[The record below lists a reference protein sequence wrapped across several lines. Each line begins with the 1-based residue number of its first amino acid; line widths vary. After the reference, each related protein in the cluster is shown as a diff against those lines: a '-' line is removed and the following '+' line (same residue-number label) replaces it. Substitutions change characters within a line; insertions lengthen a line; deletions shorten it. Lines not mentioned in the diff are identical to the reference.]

1 MKALILAGGFAT
13 RLGPLG
19 EQIPKAM
26 IVVDGETVL
35 DNLLR
40 KLTAERIEAIIL
52 TNRRFKNFFTDYK
65 NVLIEEAR
73 KEEEKL
79 GAVSAIN
86 NAIEKLKI
94 DEDIFVIASDNYF
107 SSDFSE
113 FLSNYSGE
121 PLIGVYYA
129 GDSPEIKLEEM
140 GTIMFDGCE
149 GYPPPKKVFTVTKF
163 LEKSKQPISKYV
175 ATGAYILPRAVF
187 PILRDYC
194 KGSKRD
200 HLGSFIEH
208 LMQNNVQVNG
218 FLFEG
223 KWFDVSHV
231 SYLRVFS
238 SGRLVKTDERYIVSD
253 LELGDLVL
261 TLVIL
266 HPGKSTTGHS
276 RSISEVY
283 FFIEGQGQI
292 EVNGQI
298 KPVKSKDIVPINPNE
313 FHRIHNNSDKDL
325 IFINVHEKRE

>member
-1 MKALILAGGFAT
+1 MRALILAGGFAT

-26 IVVDGETVL
+26 IVVNGETVL
-35 DNLLR
+35 DNLLG
-40 KLTAERIEAIIL
+40 KLAAEKVEATIL
-52 TNRRFKNFFTDYK
+52 TNRRFENFFTDYE
-65 NVLIEEAR
+65 NVLIEDAR
-73 KEEEKL
+73 REEEKL

-86 NAIEKLKI
+86 NAIEKLGI
-94 DEDIFVIASDNYF
+94 DEDVFVIASDNYF
-107 SSDFSE
+107 SSDFRE

-140 GTIMFDGCE
+140 GTIMFDGC
-149 GYPPPKKVFTVTKF
+149 GSYPPPKKVFTITKF
-163 LEKSKQPISKYV
+163 LEKSKQPVSKYV
-175 ATGAYILPRAVF
+175 ATGAYILPRSIF
-187 PILRDYC
+187 PILKEYC
-194 KGSKRD
+194 KGRKRD

-208 LMQNNVQVNG
+208 LLENKVRVKG

-238 SGRLVKTDERYIVSD
+238 SGRLVRTDERYIVSD
-253 LELGDLVL
+253 LTLGELVL
-261 TLVIL
+261 RLVIL

-276 RSISEVY
+276 RQGSEVY

-292 EVNGQI
+292 EVNGEV
-298 KPVKSKDIVPINPNE
+298 KPVKSKDMVPINPGE

-325 IFINVHEKRE
+325 IFINVYERRA